1 MFAFNVQ
8 HDCFT
13 SQCKTQA
20 MPVLQ
25 ERIVTDRTELRMVH
39 STAQQFILNLHAL
52 HNAHLIR
59 EVLPRSLT
67 APIPYLEDRVASHAR
82 FAAQLRETGPAK
94 RAATKAKANAT
105 RQRNKEGK
113 AATATAQARRQQD
126 EREADGMD
134 DREIMDLD
142 GD

>member
-1 MFAFNVQ
+1 
-8 HDCFT
+8 
-13 SQCKTQA
+13 
-20 MPVLQ
+20 
-25 ERIVTDRTELRMVH
+25 MVH